1 MPTFP
6 FFALCDL
13 LLALAGKEQLH
24 MVQTKKPTPPFHVTQ
39 QFMSVQTPSVH

>member
-13 LLALAGKEQLH
+13 LLALADKEQL
-24 MVQTKKPTPPFHVTQ
+24 VQTKKPTLPFHVTQ
-39 QFMSVQTPSVH
+39 QFMSVKPPSVR